1 MALVNRWYRILN
13 LLVSQHQVTV
23 EEVRK
28 DLDISTKT
36 LRGSIDQ
43 LNDILDADV
52 QVVQRDDSLFLEVAD
67 YARLEEILSGSLRK
81 ESDFNSSG
89 RRASY
94 LIKRLLR
101 SSKPLLIDDLAEE
114 IGVSRTTINKDLKQ
128 VKELAKD
135 YQIEISGR
143 PNRGLE
149 VFGDELNLRLFYS
162 HHVYA
167 YFGSETLK
175 NETDFFLQDLC
186 QKFQLPRK
194 IQDLLIKVVAITIA
208 RLRRKR
214 FLTQPIPYYINELKD
229 SKIMEELVF
238 HMEMTYEISLGQYE
252 QDFLSFPLNIQ
263 SIAGLEYRTIE
274 NSQIIALYQ
283 DMVARVR
290 GTLDVDF
297 NDEKL
302 LTDIY
307 THLKFL
313 LNRLVFHVPAS
324 DIFHGEIQNK
334 FPLAFKMAEVAS
346 SLLRE
351 IFAYPVDISEIS
363 YLALYFEAILRDP
376 HRIQERVSRK
386 IAVVCTTGLGT
397 AAMIA
402 RQLKNVLGNDV
413 EITQYSEENFKPEA
427 DDNYFAIFT
436 TVPLKYGNL
445 KSPVIQL
452 TNLFDDHWLRD
463 IWQKIKTYHQKDLQ
477 TAVLK
482 FISLR
487 QANSYRDCLVDM
499 VDALRNADLV
509 DEDFGQRVL
518 ERDRQGSTIFGNGI
532 AFPHTT
538 NRLLDKPILMLGVLQ
553 DTLPT
558 QTTDLEFIFLVAIPK
573 KLDKQTE
580 TELLELYD
588 DIFRVANDNK
598 LKEALRSVRAESD
611 FITLTR
617 SKGVF

>member
-28 DLDISTKT
+28 NLGISTKT
-36 LRGSIDQ
+36 LRSSIDQ

-81 ESDFNSSG
+81 ESDFNSSS

-94 LIKRLLR
+94 LIKRLLQ
-101 SSKPLLIDDLAEE
+101 STKPLLIDDLAEE

-135 YQIEISGR
+135 YQVEISGR

-162 HHVYA
+162 QHVYA

-175 NETDFFLQDLC
+175 NETGFFLQELC

-208 RLRRKR
+208 RLRRGK
-214 FLTQPIPYYINELKD
+214 FLTHPIPYYINELKG
-229 SKIMEELVF
+229 SQIMDELVY
-238 HMEMTYEISLGQYE
+238 HLEMTYKISLGQYE

-263 SIAGLEYRTIE
+263 SIAGLEYCTIE
-274 NSQIIALYQ
+274 NAQIIALYQ
-283 DMVARVR
+283 DMVERVR

-334 FPLAFKMAEVAS
+334 FPLAFKMAEVAA

-351 IFAYPVDISEIS
+351 IFAYPVDVSEIS
-363 YLALYFEAILRDP
+363 YLALYFESILRDSNQT
-376 HRIQERVSRK
+376 QERSSRK
-386 IAVVCTTGLGT
+386 VAVVCTTGLGT

-463 IWQKIKTYHQKDLQ
+463 IWQKIKTYHQKDLETTVLRFIHLKQ
-477 TAVLK
+477 AKSYKACLIEMTAVL
-482 FISLR
+482 R
-487 QANSYRDCLVDM
+487 EEHLVD
-499 VDALRNADLV
+499 D
-509 DEDFGQRVL
+509 DFGKRIL
-518 ERDRQGSTIFGNGI
+518 ERDRQQSTIFGNGI
-532 AFPHTT
+532 AFPHAI
-538 NRLLDKPILMLGVLQ
+538 NHLADKPILMLGVLQ

-558 QTTDLEFIFLVAIPK
+558 QTTELEFIFLVAIPQ
-573 KLDKQTE
+573 KLDKQIE

-588 DIFRVANDNK
+588 DIFRIANNDS
-598 LKEALRSVRAESD
+598 LKEALRPVKTESD
-611 FITLTR
+611 FIALTK